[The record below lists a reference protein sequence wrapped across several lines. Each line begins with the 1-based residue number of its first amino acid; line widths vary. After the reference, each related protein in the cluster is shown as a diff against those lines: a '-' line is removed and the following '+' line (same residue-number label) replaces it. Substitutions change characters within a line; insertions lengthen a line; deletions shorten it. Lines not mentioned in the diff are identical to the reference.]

1 MSKLMRWHRPK
12 CASHLW
18 LAARKKG
25 SESWQ
30 GPLSV
35 AAPTIPAIPLA
46 VGFQLEPIPGVLGA
60 GDGPADWQAHASP
73 CRENVPRAVRGWAR
87 ETEKSNGQE
96 KGAQVGGRKVNGR
109 RIELCVCAF
118 VGNVPL
124 FGLASLQ

>member
-1 MSKLMRWHRPK
+1 MAGAPFRCSPHHP
-12 CASHLW
+12 SHSPGCW
-18 LAARKKG
+18 F
-25 SESWQ
+25 
-30 GPLSV
+30 PV
-35 AAPTIPAIPLA
+35 
-46 VGFQLEPIPGVLGA
+46 EPIPGVLGA

-87 ETEKSNGQE
+87 ETEKSNGQK